1 MAIEIIDF
9 PINSM
14 VIFYSYVSLPEG
26 KTTRQ
31 SRQESFCEED
41 TWTGTLAA
49 PELAFPR
56 LVHGSLHTH
65 LDALLMFF
73 IPTYSGSFTVIYIY
87 ILYIYMYV
95 AYIYIYICR
104 VKNQHNPSK
113 MVIVS
118 AGCCDF
124 FH

>member
-87 ILYIYMYV
+87 YIYMYV
-95 AYIYIYICR
+95 AYIYICR

>member
-87 ILYIYMYV
+87 YICMYV
-95 AYIYIYICR
+95 AYIYICR